1 MPAAILFLMIKI
13 KGKLSFIADLL
24 YPSINFI
31 TLVSH
36 VLIREF
42 RIQVP
47 GNADSAGLTNKGL
60 YYISYNKTYKASV
73 ALGMVA

>member
-24 YPSINFI
+24 YSSINFI
-31 TLVSH
+31 ILVFH

-47 GNADSAGLTNKGL
+47 ENADSAGLTNKGP
-60 YYISYNKTYKASV
+60 YYISCKKTYKARV
-73 ALGMVA
+73 ALGMVV